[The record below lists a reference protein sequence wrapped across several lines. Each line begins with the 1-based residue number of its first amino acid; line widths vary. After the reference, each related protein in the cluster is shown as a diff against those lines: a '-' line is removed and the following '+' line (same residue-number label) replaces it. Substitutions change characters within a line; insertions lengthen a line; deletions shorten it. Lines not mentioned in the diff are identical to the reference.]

1 MEEQKALDE
10 LAKNISFAKEKLGL
24 DALKQT
30 NNNINN
36 VESKTDY
43 DKHFAINSDMPEIEN
58 NEHSAINNDI
68 VRVRTNLDITKT
80 NSYPEVKE
88 QPVTF
93 TSNISSG
100 SPINNN
106 AAYGAILMVMEILS
120 LIFLVSLITFVALR
134 GIM

>member
-36 VESKTDY
+36 VEPKTFY
-43 DKHFAINSDMPEIEN
+43 DKHSDMPEIEN

-68 VRVRTNLDITKT
+68 VRVRTDLDIPKT
-80 NSYPEVKE
+80 NTYPEVKE
-88 QPVTF
+88 QPVTY